1 MPIVFRPRV
10 LGALIGVFGA
20 ALVACGASPA
30 AQAPASPSPGTSNA
44 AFPVTIGHRFGSTTI
59 PGPPKRLVTIGDEDI
74 AYALGVTPI
83 GIIRDT
89 QAPGGV
95 PARLQG
101 LVDLSK
107 TTLLDVP
114 QSAEGEGAP
123 GVNIEQVAALKP
135 DLILAVNDFGLEQD
149 YPNLAKIA
157 PTVGFKTV
165 WGGQSWQEQT
175 LVGAKALGLEERG
188 RQEVAKTEAAIR
200 AVRDAN
206 PGLVGKSMTFSY
218 AYAPGQIVTLKST
231 QDPAVKLME
240 ELGMQIPQSVRDL
253 PDISPGNPGGAL
265 SFENISLLDADIVVM
280 LYATDDLRK
289 QVEALELFKKL
300 RGVRDGRYFAMDLA
314 TTSALRTPTVLSI
327 RWGLEQIRSSLAKVA
342 R

>member
-1 MPIVFRPRV
+1 M
-10 LGALIGVFGA
+10 
-20 ALVACGASPA
+20 
-30 AQAPASPSPGTSNA
+30 
-44 AFPVTIGHRFGSTTI
+44 
-59 PGPPKRLVTIGDEDI
+59 VTIGDEDI
-74 AYALGVTPI
+74 AYALGVTPV
-83 GIIRDT
+83 GIVRDA

-107 TTLLDVP
+107 TKLLDVP
-114 QSAEGEGAP
+114 TAAEGEGAP

-135 DLILAVNDFGLEQD
+135 DLILAINDFGLEQD
-149 YPNLAKIA
+149 YANLSKIA
-157 PTVGFKTV
+157 PTIGFTTV

-175 LVGAKALGLEERG
+175 LVGARALGLEERG

-200 AVRDAN
+200 AARDAN
-206 PGLVGKSMTFSY
+206 PGLVGKSVTFSY
-218 AYAPGQIVTLKST
+218 AFAPGQIVTLKSD
-231 QDPAVKLME
+231 QDPAVKLLE
-240 ELGMQIPQSVRDL
+240 ELGMQIPQSVRQL

-280 LYATDDLRK
+280 LYATDELRK
-289 QVEALELFKKL
+289 QVEALELFQKL
-300 RGVRDGRYFAMDLA
+300 HGVRDGRYFAMDLP

-327 RWGLEQIRSSLAKVA
+327 RWGLEQIRSDLKKVA